1 MSSSKLSFTSETDW
15 ECAKCGEKLTPKEV
29 SIRYLGNVFEV
40 ELMACSKCGLVLI
53 PEELARGKMFEVE
66 QLLEDK

>member
-1 MSSSKLSFTSETDW
+1 MSKLSFTPETDW
-15 ECAKCGEKLTPKEV
+15 KCGKCGEELTPSEV
-29 SIRYLGNVFEV
+29 NIRYLGNLFEV
-40 ELMACSKCGLVLI
+40 ELLTCKKCGLVFI

>member
-1 MSSSKLSFTSETDW
+1 MSSTLSFTPETDW
-15 ECAKCGEKLTPKEV
+15 QCAKCGEKLGPKVV
-29 SIRYLGNVFEV
+29 SIWYLGNVFEV
-40 ELMACSKCGLVLI
+40 ELMTCEKCGLVFI